1 VLDVKQL
8 RIVYN
13 TGEVNENGR
22 PILRR
27 GTFAVEDSV
36 TTVQAEQ
43 IANLIDS
50 LSNYTVQEAY
60 LVTITQVI

>member
-1 VLDVKQL
+1 MKQI

-13 TGEVNENGR
+13 TGEVDESGR
-22 PILRR
+22 PVLRR

-50 LSNYTVQEAY
+50 LSDYTVQEAY
-60 LVTITQVI
+60 LVTTTQVI